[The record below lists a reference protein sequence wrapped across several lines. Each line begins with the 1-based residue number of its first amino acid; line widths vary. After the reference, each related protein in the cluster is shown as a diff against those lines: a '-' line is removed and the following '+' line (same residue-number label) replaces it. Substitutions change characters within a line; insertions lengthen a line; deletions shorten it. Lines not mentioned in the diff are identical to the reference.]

1 MIEDVAQPMQT
12 FFVPQMEQLG
22 LRELEARHGSLSTI
36 DTEVGE
42 GILWAFSLAEDC
54 LYTYNKVQVQSDIN
68 FIEFPENSICLSYM
82 SRDSVLQIPC
92 DLISKRR
99 WGDKNLVSF
108 RMDGSP
114 MECQIAQGEQCCSHS
129 LVMLP
134 SFFDRMEGLT
144 DAERQQLFDFLSA
157 ADQSDLPS
165 ELAPLFAQLVPALS
179 LRPSGNLYCAAKVNE
194 ILAAVVDAA
203 FLKAKDEEPSLAEDA
218 VIAQEAKCIID
229 RRFAEKLTTAQIAHE
244 LFVGRTHL
252 CEAFRRE
259 FAMGLGEY
267 VRERRMEEAALL
279 LANTNGTVSQ
289 IAHAVGYAH
298 ASSFIT
304 AFKRYFGMSPSCY
317 RVNNQRSAASRS
329 RWR

>member
-12 FFVPQMEQLG
+12 FFVPQMKQLG

-36 DTEVGE
+36 DIEVGE

-54 LYTYNKVQVQSDIN
+54 LYTYNKVQVQSNIN

-82 SRDSVLQIPC
+82 SRDSALQIPC

-114 MECQIAQGEQCCSHS
+114 MECRIAQGEQCCSHS

-179 LRPSGNLYCAAKVNE
+179 LRASGNLYCAAKVNE

-203 FLKAKDEEPSLAEDA
+203 FLKAEDKEPSLAEDA
-218 VIAQEAKCIID
+218 LIAQEVQRIID
-229 RRFAEKLTTAQIAHE
+229 SRFAEKLTIAQIARE

-252 CEAFRRE
+252 CEAFQHE
-259 FAMGLGEY
+259 FAMSIGEY
-267 VRERRMEEAALL
+267 ARERRMDEAARL
-279 LANTNGTVSQ
+279 LANTSWTVSQ
-289 IAHAVGYAH
+289 IAQAVGYTH
-298 ASSFIT
+298 ASSFVD
-304 AFKRYFGMSPSCY
+304 AFGRHFGVSPARYRKGEG
-317 RVNNQRSAASRS
+317 
-329 RWR
+329 RWEEI

>member
-1 MIEDVAQPMQT
+1 MIEDVAKPMQT

-92 DLISKRR
+92 DLIPKRR

-108 RMDGSP
+108 RMDGTP

-179 LRPSGNLYCAAKVNE
+179 LRASGNLYCAAKVNE
-194 ILAAVVDAA
+194 ILAAVVDAV
-203 FLKAKDEEPSLAEDA
+203 FSKAEGEEPSRTEDA
-218 VIAQEAKCIID
+218 LIAQEAKRIID
-229 RRFAEKLTTAQIAHE
+229 RRFAEKPTTAQIARE

-252 CEAFRRE
+252 CEAFRDE
-259 FAMGLGEY
+259 YHLGVGEY
-267 VRERRMEEAALL
+267 VRQCRMEEAARMLVESSL
-279 LANTNGTVSQ
+279 TVSQ
-289 IAHAVGYAH
+289 IAEAVGYAH
-298 ASSFIT
+298 ASSFIE
-304 AFKRYFGMSPSCY
+304 AYRKHYGMTPE
-317 RVNNQRSAASRS
+317 RARTLFR
-329 RWR
+329 

>member
-36 DTEVGE
+36 DAEVGE

-92 DLISKRR
+92 DLIAKRR
-99 WGDKNLVSF
+99 WSDKNLVSF
-108 RMDGSP
+108 RMDGTP
-114 MECQIAQGEQCCSHS
+114 MECRIAQGEQCCAHS

-144 DAERQQLFDFLSA
+144 DVERQQLFDFLSA
-157 ADQSDLPS
+157 ADRTDLPS
-165 ELAPLFAQLVPALS
+165 EIAPLFAQLVPALS
-179 LRPSGNLYCAAKVNE
+179 LRASGNLYCAAKVNE

-203 FLKAKDEEPSLAEDA
+203 FSKAEGEEPSLAEDA
-218 VIAQEAKCIID
+218 LIAQEAKHIID
-229 RRFAEKLTTAQIAHE
+229 RRFAEKLTTTQIAHE
-244 LFVGRTHL
+244 LFVGRTYL
-252 CEAFRRE
+252 CEAFHRE

-267 VRERRMEEAALL
+267 IRERRMEEAALL
-279 LANTNGTVSQ
+279 LANTRGTISQ

-298 ASSFIT
+298 ASSFVD
-304 AFKRYFGMSPSCY
+304 AFGRHFGVSPARYRKGEG
-317 RVNNQRSAASRS
+317 
-329 RWR
+329 RWEEK